1 MAPTRIDIIMLS
13 YAVTDALR
21 QMTQNSLESL
31 AASEAPNRVEFNTV
45 VLESNRTLKPYQYP
59 GTSTLYPEAKF
70 GYNRFL
76 NIGVRCTS
84 NPFVCLCNNDL
95 IFHREWATEILKA
108 AAQHP
113 KVLSFSPIDPWL
125 HKQYGFTDEKGVVC
139 GYEKMKH
146 VTGWCFMVNRDIFNL
161 IGPFDE
167 KLEFWYVDDD
177 YIRTLILHKVPHAL
191 VTRSKVDHLSGK
203 TINCEELDPHHDRL
217 TSQQW
222 LYYDYKWN
230 HHSALVYSAK
240 RLRSILRTY
249 IKFARHL

>member
-1 MAPTRIDIIMLS
+1 MLS

-31 AASEAPNRVEFNTV
+31 ARSEDPNRIQFNAV
-45 VLESNRTLKPYQYP
+45 VLESNKTLKPYQYS
-59 GTSTLYPEAKF
+59 GASTLYPDARF

-76 NIGVRCTS
+76 NIGVRYTS

-95 IFHREWATEILKA
+95 IFHKDWATEILKA
-108 AAQHP
+108 VGHDP
-113 KVLSFSPIDPWL
+113 RVLSFSPVDPWL
-125 HKQYGFTDEKGVVC
+125 HRQYGLTDEERVIY

-146 VTGWCFMVNRDIFNL
+146 VTGWCFVVKREIFKI

-177 YIRTLILHKVPHAL
+177 YIRTLILHKVTHAL
-191 VTRSKVDHLSGK
+191 VTSSKVDHLSGK
-203 TINCEELDPHHDRL
+203 TISSDQLNSDRHRL
-217 TSQQW
+217 TRKQW

-230 HHSALVYSAK
+230 HHSALIYAAKKLWLALRTCIKFPRASAK
-240 RLRSILRTY
+240 VMG
-249 IKFARHL
+249 A